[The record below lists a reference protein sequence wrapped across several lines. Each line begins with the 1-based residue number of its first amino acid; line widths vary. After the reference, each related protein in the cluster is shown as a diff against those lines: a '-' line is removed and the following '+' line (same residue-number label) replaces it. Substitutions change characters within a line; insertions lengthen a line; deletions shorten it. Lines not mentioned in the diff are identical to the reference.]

1 MKDEEKGDDGKN
13 VGMPDDNTVFLLN
26 FDKEPI
32 HDMLGKSVSKEGSVT
47 ILSNGRFKSC
57 GQFGNGV
64 LLLDRSWYANLISTG
79 YFTIDFGYILMKE
92 MNHYYSVAPK
102 QETV

>member
-1 MKDEEKGDDGKN
+1 MKRRVMMGKN

-32 HDMLGKSVSKEGSVT
+32 HDMLGKSVSKEGSVI

-64 LLLDRSWYANLISTG
+64 LLLLSLIHISEPTR
-79 YFTIDFGYILMKE
+79 
-92 MNHYYSVAPK
+92 P
-102 QETV
+102 

>member
-1 MKDEEKGDDGKN
+1 MKRRVMMGKN

-32 HDMLGKSVSKEGSVT
+32 HDMLGKSVSKEGSVI

-79 YFTIDFGYILMKE
+79 YFGYILMKE

>member
-1 MKDEEKGDDGKN
+1 MKRRVMMGKN

-79 YFTIDFGYILMKE
+79 YFTIDFWIYPNERNECIIIR
-92 MNHYYSVAPK
+92 YAPK